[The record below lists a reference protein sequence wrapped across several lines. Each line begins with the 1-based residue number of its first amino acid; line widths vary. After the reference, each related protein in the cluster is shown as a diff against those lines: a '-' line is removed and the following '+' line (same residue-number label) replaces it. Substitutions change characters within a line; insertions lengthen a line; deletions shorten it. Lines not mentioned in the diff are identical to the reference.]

1 MTLTKCVIAFKVS
14 GAQSETCHHPF
25 KYVIGAM
32 YMLIISNL
40 LLQTQLELVTK
51 ISLTVQLP
59 KSKCS
64 PWPASVI
71 TIKYEITLTI
81 SYLKRLL
88 WSYAA

>member
-1 MTLTKCVIAFKVS
+1 
-14 GAQSETCHHPF
+14 
-25 KYVIGAM
+25 M

-59 KSKCS
+59 KPKCS